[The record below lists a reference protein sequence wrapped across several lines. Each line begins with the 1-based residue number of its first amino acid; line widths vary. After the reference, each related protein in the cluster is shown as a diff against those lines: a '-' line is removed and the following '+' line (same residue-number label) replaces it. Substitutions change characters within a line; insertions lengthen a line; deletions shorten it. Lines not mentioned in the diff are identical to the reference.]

1 MEMVAA
7 GWLALAMASAQLEII
22 ERHVRCESPEGYTV
36 AWLSGRVERDSFS
49 EQILSPLLK
58 AMAVDDPAEVLQISL
73 GPRDW
78 EPGEPPSEDIL
89 DLEAKALRGEQLW
102 SLPVPLAPGLG
113 LFKFGS
119 NLFYEASWGDQ
130 GPVWVV
136 LQGRNVLDFSLA
148 GLDVRLAGSAF
159 RGGPPKPCRWC
170 FSEFH
175 FEIDQLGSASDDQI
189 REVLRFLR
197 SNLADVQT
205 GVELR
210 LYERF
215 IPRYYTHKV
224 AAPNLSLHQIWRWAH
239 EPRDARPGREIR
251 FNLYG
256 TAGARVTEP
265 DGTHR
270 VIKVD

>member
-7 GWLALAMASAQLEII
+7 AWLTLAILAPQIEIL
-22 ERHVRCESPEGYTV
+22 ERHARCESPEGYSV

-49 EQILSPLLK
+49 ERILSPLLK

-148 GLDVRLAGSAF
+148 GLDVRLAGVTF
-159 RGGPPKPCRWC
+159 RGGPPSPCRWC
-170 FSEFH
+170 SYAFH
-175 FEIDQLGSASDDQI
+175 FEIDRLGSASDDQI
-189 REVLRFLR
+189 REVLRSLR
-197 SNLADVQT
+197 LSLSDVPT
-205 GVELR
+205 RVELL

-215 IPRYYTHKV
+215 LRRYYTHKV
-224 AAPNLSLHQIWRWAH
+224 AAPNPSLHQIWRWAH
-239 EPRDARPGREIR
+239 EPAKEEPGREIE

-256 TAGARVTEP
+256 IAEAWVTEP
-265 DGTHR
+265 DGRHR
-270 VIKVD
+270 VINVD